1 MAKTRCNEA
10 LFAEIYTLLKDGGIF
25 INVEHTASAT
35 SKLESLYDEQFVQH
49 LANYN
54 EQSIDQVSKEYYSR
68 PDKQDNILERVDIQ
82 VNWLREIGYQ
92 HADCYFKWFELAV
105 FGGVK

>member
-1 MAKTRCNEA
+1 MQLYRDSQNKRCKRICISRFRGN
-10 LFAEIYTLLKDGGIF
+10 
-25 INVEHTASAT
+25 
-35 SKLESLYDEQFVQH
+35 
-49 LANYN
+49 
-54 EQSIDQVSKEYYSR
+54 YSR
-68 PDKQDNILERVDIQ
+68 TDKVDNILQRVDIQ